1 MVLRVERTIIDL
13 CAGKRSCPEEEVVLS
28 GLGGQLQKTP
38 TEGALSKLSF
48 EGWAGAF

>member
-1 MVLRVERTIIDL
+1 MVLRVERTIIQL

-38 TEGALSKLSF
+38 IEGLCLSSVLKV
-48 EGWAGAF
+48 G